1 MVNKHD
7 VKRRMR
13 QLMDEYIHEPQQP
26 DYVLDESEMMVH
38 IGPQHPIQPGPFLI
52 DLKLKGETVETA
64 KLYMGYGHKGIEKIL
79 EGLTYIQG
87 LPVTDRICYLSALSN
102 NEAYVS
108 SVERLLDIEPPERS
122 QYIRVIMQE
131 LSRIQSHLLG
141 IGEYATD
148 LGFVTMFLY
157 MIREREYVLGLIED
171 ITGARITHAFPR
183 FGGVREDIPDGWREK
198 AVDVLAMVNEKCEM
212 YKELF
217 SDDSVYKMRTVGIGT
232 LTKEDVIKVG
242 LTGPALRAAGIDY
255 DVRRVYPT
263 LTYPDIDFKV
273 QTAKNGDIF
282 DRVMVR
288 IAEIQESCWIIEQA
302 LDQMKPG
309 PLFPEGLPFGRRTPS
324 MRVPPGEAYVPVED
338 PRGEMAMYIRSDGT
352 DKPYRVKIRGPAFSL
367 MQGLPPMLEN
377 VYIADVPAIAAS
389 MDSCNSEADR

>member
-1 MVNKHD
+1 
-7 VKRRMR
+7 
-13 QLMDEYIHEPQQP
+13 MDEYVHEPQQP

-141 IGEYATD
+141 TGEYSTD

-183 FGGVREDIPDGWREK
+183 FGGVREDLPDGWREK
-198 AVDVLAMVNEKCEM
+198 AINVFAMLNEKCEM

-217 SDDSVYKMRTVGIGT
+217 SDDSVYKMRTVGIGA
-232 LTKEDVIKVG
+232 LTKEDAIKAG
-242 LTGPALRAAGIDY
+242 LTGPALRATGVNY
-255 DVRRVYPT
+255 DVRKVYPS

-282 DRVMVR
+282 DRTMVR
-288 IAEIQESCWIIEQA
+288 INEIQESCWIIEQA

-324 MRVPPGEAYVPVED
+324 MRVPIGEAYVPVED
-338 PRGEMAMYIRSDGT
+338 PRGEMAMYFRSDGT

-389 MDSCNSEADR
+389 MDSCNSEVDR